1 MFAGTYGEKFRK
13 GDSKG
18 LCFNTFAL
26 VRAFFAV
33 DFFAFVFGLTL
44 ELIVLALRAGTAFDG
59 VDFFA
64 FCPTFGLAPFVGR
77 LDDLA
82 FVVER
87 DAAFPVAALTF
98 GLVGFFLLGF
108 AAEDFLS
115 AILTSY
121 PCARN
126 GVAPEQAA

>member
-18 LCFNTFAL
+18 LCFNTFAV

-33 DFFAFVFGLTL
+33 DFLAFVFGLTL
-44 ELIVLALRAGTAFDG
+44 ELIVLALRAGTAFDR
-59 VDFFA
+59 VDFFV
-64 FCPTFGLAPFVGR
+64 FCPIFGSVPFVGR
-77 LDDLA
+77 LDDLV
-82 FVVER
+82 FFLER
-87 DAAFPVAALTF
+87 DATLPLAALTF
-98 GLVGFFLLGF
+98 GLVGFFLLDF

-121 PCARN
+121 PFARN
-126 GVAPEQAA
+126 GVTPEQAA